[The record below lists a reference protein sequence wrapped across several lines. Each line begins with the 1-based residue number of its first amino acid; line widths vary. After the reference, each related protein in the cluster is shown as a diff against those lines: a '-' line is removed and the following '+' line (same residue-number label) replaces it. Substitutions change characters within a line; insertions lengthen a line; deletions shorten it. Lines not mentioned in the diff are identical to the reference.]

1 LVILSLSALIL
12 AAALPDRISVPNAG
26 MRDTGARVVA
36 IAHVEIIRAEVINT
50 IPPKRALFKSD
61 RQFRRRDRVPLVEFF

>member
-12 AAALPDRISVPNAG
+12 AAAVPDRISVPGAG
-26 MRDTGARVVA
+26 LRDPNARVVA
-36 IAHVEIIRAEVINT
+36 TTQVEIIRAEVINT
-50 IPPKRALFKSD
+50 IPPKRAFSKSD